1 MNSVSQ
7 TYERLKQMERR
18 INEVGFT
25 TPTGIGSEI
34 PHFVFDFP
42 AEDELVVRTYL
53 EGLYKRSSLNI
64 KEMNLFRFLLS
75 LFEDDLEELI
85 ELSEEGGYEELYQA
99 LQTVLEDQDVIVE
112 AFVEEVD
119 NAELIFITGVGN
131 AHPLLRSSQLLKK
144 LSNHA
149 FRKPIILFYPGYF
162 TGLELRLFG
171 ILHNEDQYQLTRIS

>member
-1 MNSVSQ
+1 MRD
-7 TYERLKQMERR
+7 TYKRLKQMERR
-18 INEVGFT
+18 ISEEGFT

-34 PHFVFDFP
+34 PHYVFDYP

-53 EGLYKRSSLNI
+53 EGVLKRTSITI
-64 KEMNLFRFLLS
+64 KELHLFKFLLS
-75 LFEDDLEELI
+75 LFEGDLDELI
-85 ELSEEGGYEELYQA
+85 DISDEEGYEELVHA

-112 AFVEEVD
+112 SFIDQVD
-119 NAELIFITGVGN
+119 DAEIVFITGVGN

-171 ILHNEDQYQLTRIS
+171 ILHNEDQYQLSRIS

>member
-1 MNSVSQ
+1 MSS

-18 INEVGFT
+18 INEEGFT

-34 PHFVFDFP
+34 PHFVFDYP
-42 AEDELVVRTYL
+42 AEDELIVRTYV
-53 EGLYKRSSLNI
+53 EGVLKRTSLNI
-64 KEMNLFRFLLS
+64 KEINLFLFLLS
-75 LFEDDLEELI
+75 LFEDDIEELI
-85 ELSEEGGYEELYQA
+85 EISEEEGYSELVHA
-99 LQTVLEDQDVIVE
+99 LQTVLEDQDVVVE
-112 AFVEEVD
+112 AFVDQVND
-119 NAELIFITGVGN
+119 AEIVFITGVGN

-171 ILHNEDQYQLTRIS
+171 ILQNEDQYQLSRIS

>member
-1 MNSVSQ
+1 MSN
-7 TYERLKQMERR
+7 TYERLKEMERR
-18 INEVGFT
+18 IKEEGFT

-34 PHFVFDFP
+34 PHFVFDYP
-42 AEDELVVRTYL
+42 AEDEITVRTYV
-53 EGLYKRSSLNI
+53 EGVLKRTTIDI
-64 KEMNLFRFLLS
+64 KEINLFKFLLS

-85 ELSEEGGYEELYQA
+85 ELSEEEGYEELVHA
-99 LQTVLEDQDVIVE
+99 LQTVLEDQDVVVE
-112 AFVEEVD
+112 SFVEQVGD
-119 NAELIFITGVGN
+119 AEMVFITGVGN

-171 ILHNEDQYQLTRIS
+171 ILHNEDQYQLSRIS

>member
-1 MNSVSQ
+1 MSQ
-7 TYERLKQMERR
+7 TYDRLKQMERR
-18 INEVGFT
+18 IHEEGFT

-42 AEDELVVRTYL
+42 AEDELAVRTYI
-53 EGLYKRSSLNI
+53 EGVLKRTSLRI
-64 KEMNLFRFLLS
+64 KEINLFRFLLN
-75 LFEDDLEELI
+75 LFEDDLDELFEI
-85 ELSEEGGYEELYQA
+85 SEEEGYQELVRA
-99 LQTVLEDQDVIVE
+99 LQTVLEDQDVLVE
-112 AFVEEVD
+112 AFVEEAGD
-119 NAELIFITGVGN
+119 AELIFITGVGN

-149 FRKPIILFYPGYF
+149 YRKPIILFYPGYF

>member
-1 MNSVSQ
+1 MSQ

-18 INEVGFT
+18 INEEGFT

-34 PHFVFDFP
+34 PHYVFDYP
-42 AEDELVVRTYL
+42 AEDELIVRTYV
-53 EGLYKRSSLNI
+53 EGVLKRTSIDI
-64 KEMNLFRFLLS
+64 KEINLFQFLLS
-75 LFEDDLEELI
+75 LFEDDLDELI
-85 ELSEEGGYEELYQA
+85 EISEEEGYEELVHA
-99 LQTVLEDQDVIVE
+99 LQTVLEDQEVVVE
-112 AFVEEVD
+112 SFVHQASDAEVV
-119 NAELIFITGVGN
+119 FISGVGN

-171 ILHNEDQYQLTRIS
+171 ILHNEDQYQLSRIS

>member
-1 MNSVSQ
+1 MSN

-18 INEVGFT
+18 INEKGFT

-34 PHFVFDFP
+34 PHYVFDYP
-42 AEDELVVRTYL
+42 AEDELVVRTYV
-53 EGLYKRSSLNI
+53 EGVLKRPSINI
-64 KEMNLFRFLLS
+64 KEIHLFQFLLS
-75 LFEDDLEELI
+75 LFEDDLDELI
-85 ELSEEGGYEELYQA
+85 EISVEEGFEELVHA

-112 AFVEEVD
+112 SFIDQAD
-119 NAELIFITGVGN
+119 DAEIVFITGVGN

-149 FRKPIILFYPGYF
+149 FRIPIILFYPGHF

-171 ILHNEDQYQLTRIS
+171 MLQNEDQYQLSRIS